1 MFKECRNMK
10 IKTPHGWENF
20 KGILKNPDAEGLKF
34 SLSNG
39 KTLTV
44 TKDHRLYNGLFVA
57 ASSLRVGVELST
69 VDGTTTIISID
80 PVYMAETY
88 DIVGTESGTFLVNGV
103 ASHNCDEFAF
113 VKPSIQ
119 RTFWTSISPTLSTG
133 GACIIAS
140 TPNGDNDKFAELW
153 RHAEVQKKENSF
165 EERDFRPLDI
175 KWTDVPGRDD
185 NFKRTEMGKIGELK
199 WNQEYECKFISSDA
213 LLIDT
218 NVLQGL
224 NDVVVPPLY
233 VSKKH
238 RIQFWEALKPN
249 KIYLVGVDPSTGT
262 GSDFSVI
269 QIFSFPELKQVGMF
283 RSNTMSSPEMYLIL
297 KDILLAIEKVGSRSY
312 FSIENNGVGEGII
325 SMYRADARPPMSA
338 DFISEGGKRLGFT
351 TTNRTKLTACIL
363 LKDMVEKDSLQ
374 IRSPQLLS
382 ELKSFVKKGQG
393 YAAQFGSTD
402 DSITSTL
409 VVLRIVENITNYD
422 QSAFEKMF
430 SERSRKAASSLLHNS
445 GDIDEPLPV
454 VM

>member
-1 MFKECRNMK
+1 MSL
-10 IKTPHGWENF
+10 IKNN
-20 KGILKNPDAEGLKF
+20 KGIQILTPTGFQDFAGLQKLEERSVYRHLF
-34 SLSNG
+34 EKDDITRAIVTTADHPFPVFDSNG
-39 KTLTV
+39 IFRGIVK
-44 TKDHRLYNGLFVA
+44 A
-57 ASSLRVGVELST
+57 ANF
-69 VDGTTTIISID
+69 TTTDYVKTQGGVLGKYVSSEYLGEET
-80 PVYMAETY
+80 VYDVLE
-88 DIVGTESGTFLVNGV
+88 VG
-103 ASHNCDEFAF
+103 
-113 VKPSIQ
+113 
-119 RTFWTSISPTLSTG
+119 
-133 GACIIAS
+133 
-140 TPNGDNDKFAELW
+140 GDNTFYADGILT
-153 RHAEVQKKENSF
+153 HN
-165 EERDFRPLDI
+165 
-175 KWTDVPGRDD
+175 
-185 NFKRTEMGKIGELK
+185 
-199 WNQEYECKFISSDA
+199 CKFISSDA

-363 LKDMVEKDSLQ
+363 LKDMIEKDSLQ